1 MTASLPSHAISASA
15 SAPVP
20 APRRSWD
27 EADIGSGEKTPG
39 QHDTDE
45 LIRQIPPL
53 PDTADKAPSDP
64 PTPTGPGHVPATSSS
79 TR

>member
-1 MTASLPSHAISASA
+1 MTTSSPSHAIPTSTADPA
-15 SAPVP
+15 P

-53 PDTADKAPSDP
+53 PDNAAETPSP
-64 PTPTGPGHVPATSSS
+64 PPGPGRAPAAPPS